1 MSHGIT
7 RREALVASLA
17 AAIAAA
23 GTGGFPAAVYGEASV
38 TLDQFLVLS
47 SRLTGA
53 ANLDAAT
60 GKVLLGALLSTGK
73 GAGLARLAAGEDE
86 ADKDLAAAIV
96 AAWYSGIGEAAS
108 GPVVATFDQA
118 LLWRAL
124 SFTRP
129 FGECGGSTGYW
140 SDPPQP

>member
-1 MSHGIT
+1 MNHGIT
-7 RREALVASLA
+7 RRDALVAALA

-23 GTGGFPAAVYGEASV
+23 GAGGFPAAVYGEASV
-38 TLDQFLVLS
+38 TLDQFLALS

-53 ANLDAAT
+53 TNLDAAI
-60 GKVLLGALLSTGK
+60 GKVLLGAFLSIGK
-73 GAGLARLAAGEDE
+73 EAGLARLAAGEDG

-96 AAWYSGIGEAAS
+96 AAWYSGLCDSAS

-118 LLWRAL
+118 LLWQAL
-124 SFTRP
+124 SFTKP